1 MKRQSLIVGLKT
13 DIYNAFKDSIAG
25 DGDVSKKNLANID
38 TLAQALED
46 AMVKFMKA
54 QELKITELEAPYNIL
69 PGQINVV
76 GASGPSSNTA
86 PVKGIV
92 QVSETSNKVMD
103 GKVPAGVNKSKVI
116 AKKIKGLG

>member
-1 MKRQSLIVGLKT
+1 MGLKT
-13 DIYNAFKDSIAG
+13 NIKNAFIESIGGEA
-25 DGDVSKKNLANID
+25 DNID
-38 TLAQALED
+38 KLSQALED
-46 AMVKFMKA
+46 AMVEFIKA

-69 PGQINVV
+69 PGKINVV
-76 GASGPSSNTA
+76 GASGPSQNPA

>member
-1 MKRQSLIVGLKT
+1 MGLKT
-13 DIYNAFKDSIAG
+13 DIYNAFKDSVGG
-25 DGDVSKKNLANID
+25 DSDNID

-46 AMVKFMKA
+46 AMVKFIKA

-69 PGQINVV
+69 PGKINV
-76 GASGPSSNTA
+76 SGGNTGGPVLSTNGT

-103 GKVPAGVNKSKVI
+103 GKVPAGVSKSKVI

>member
-13 DIYNAFKDSIAG
+13 DIYNAFKNSVGGDS
-25 DGDVSKKNLANID
+25 DNIE

-46 AMVKFMKA
+46 AMVEFMKA
-54 QELKITELEAPYNIL
+54 QEFKIIELEAPYNIL
-69 PGQINVV
+69 PGKINVV

-103 GKVPAGVNKSKVI
+103 GKVPVGVNKSKVI

>member
-1 MKRQSLIVGLKT
+1 VGLKT
-13 DIYNAFKDSIAG
+13 DIYNAFKNSVGGDSG
-25 DGDVSKKNLANID
+25 NID
-38 TLAQALED
+38 ILAQALED

-69 PGQINVV
+69 PGQVNTT
-76 GASGPSSNTA
+76 GASGPSSNVT
-86 PVKGIV
+86 PIKGIV

-103 GKVPAGVNKSKVI
+103 GKVPKGVNKSKVV

>member
-103 GKVPAGVNKSKVI
+103 GKVPVGVNKSKVI

>member
-1 MKRQSLIVGLKT
+1 MGLKT
-13 DIYNAFKDSIAG
+13 DIYNAFKDRVGG
-25 DGDVSKKNLANID
+25 DSDNID

-76 GASGPSSNTA
+76 GASGPSSSTT

>member
-13 DIYNAFKDSIAG
+13 DIYNAFKNSVGGDS
-25 DGDVSKKNLANID
+25 DNIE

-46 AMVKFMKA
+46 AMVEFMKA
-54 QELKITELEAPYNIL
+54 QEFKIIELEAPYNIL
-69 PGQINVV
+69 PGKINVV